1 MRLVKVNP
9 DNFYDLMRLSVD
21 KSQRDYVAP
30 NDYSLAEAYAVLSA
44 GMYVQAF
51 GVYDGEKPVGFA
63 MIAHNAF
70 TEADCPEAYKNSYY
84 LWRFMIDKRYQRRG
98 YGRQAVALLLDF
110 IRSFP
115 DGPEETCCVSCE
127 PDNVVAK
134 RLYESFGFRFTGEM
148 DDDEEIAVLKL

>member
-51 GVYDGEKPVGFA
+51 GG
-63 MIAHNAF
+63 
-70 TEADCPEAYKNSYY
+70 
-84 LWRFMIDKRYQRRG
+84 L
-98 YGRQAVALLLDF
+98 
-110 IRSFP
+110 
-115 DGPEETCCVSCE
+115 
-127 PDNVVAK
+127 
-134 RLYESFGFRFTGEM
+134 
-148 DDDEEIAVLKL
+148 